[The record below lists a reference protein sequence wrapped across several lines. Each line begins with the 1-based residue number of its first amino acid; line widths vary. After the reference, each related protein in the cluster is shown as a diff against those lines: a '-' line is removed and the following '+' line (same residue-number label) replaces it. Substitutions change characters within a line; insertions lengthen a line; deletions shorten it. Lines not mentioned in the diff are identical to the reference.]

1 VAVGEGGGFGPAAW
15 VRATTVV
22 GRLAEQRAGLNLGR
36 LDEQEVRRR
45 ASRQLGRTITGDDP
59 GLRLLLADLAQAP
72 LTPMGRLWLRSELIR
87 REVTQARLGDEV
99 RRRPGLLD
107 TPLPRPLIVVVGLPR
122 TGTTLLHTLLGCD
135 PQALVLPFWQLRRL
149 YPIPRRRLERATRM
163 LRAAAMARLAR
174 SMTPQLRDIHP
185 VAALGP
191 EEDVF
196 LFCDTGMLAV
206 PVAAPGYLGWLQATD
221 PTPGYRTYR
230 RHLQALSHDRPG
242 RRPVLKSPVHLGRL
256 AALLAEVP
264 EAVVGGPTVIPPWR
278 WPVGA
283 AWPPCSPAPP
293 ATRWTFLHWAGAGLA
308 FGRPSWIGRWRPG
321 PPPIRRASTTWGTR
335 RWWPTRSVRWSGC
348 MPGWAWRYRPPP
360 GSACAGGSAAIMIA
374 AAVAPSVRAGRLRA
388 GPGRRRPALRA
399 LPRLGRGGHPAMT
412 PAATRQS
419 QSV

>member
-185 VAALGP
+185 VARW
-191 EEDVF
+191 VRRRT
-196 LFCDTGMLAV
+196 CSCSV
-206 PVAAPGYLGWLQATD
+206 
-221 PTPGYRTYR
+221 TPGCWRCRSPHPATW
-230 RHLQALSHDRPG
+230 AGCRPPT
-242 RRPVLKSPVHLGRL
+242 RPRDT
-256 AALLAEVP
+256 
-264 EAVVGGPTVIPPWR
+264 GPTV
-278 WPVGA
+278 
-283 AWPPCSPAPP
+283 
-293 ATRWTFLHWAGAGLA
+293 
-308 FGRPSWIGRWRPG
+308 
-321 PPPIRRASTTWGTR
+321 GTCKR
-335 RWWPTRSVRWSGC
+335 CRT
-348 MPGWAWRYRPPP
+348 
-360 GSACAGGSAAIMIA
+360 I
-374 AAVAPSVRAGRLRA
+374 
-388 GPGRRRPALRA
+388 GPGG
-399 LPRLGRGGHPAMT
+399 GRC
-412 PAATRQS
+412 
-419 QSV
+419 